1 MKYLAP
7 MLLSAFFTAAQAN
20 CFDRYGDKHGIEP
33 DLLRAIALVESSG
46 NPKATA
52 GRGRFEDLGL
62 MQINASWLSKLN
74 LSRSDLLEN
83 VCLNVETGARILKDN
98 FARFEN
104 PWEAVGA
111 YNAGC
116 SKLKGQACTDARQ
129 KYAWKVYRAMQSLT
143 PNKVERLN
151 RIAS

>member
-1 MKYLAP
+1 MKHLAI
-7 MLLSAFFTAAQAN
+7 LLMTTFLSSAQAN
-20 CFDRYGDKHGIEP
+20 CFDRFGDKHGIEP

-46 NPKATA
+46 NPKAIA
-52 GRGRFEDLGL
+52 GKGRFQDLGL
-62 MQINASWLSKLN
+62 MQINTAWLDKLN
-74 LSRSDLLEN
+74 LNRTDLLEN

-98 FARFEN
+98 FKRFEN

-116 SKLKGQACTDARQ
+116 TKLKGQACTDARQ
-129 KYAWKVYRAMQSLT
+129 KYAWKVWRAMQSLT

-151 RIAS
+151 SIAS